1 MIWIAAAAVY
11 CVLYAGAV
19 SLAGVD
25 SVARPW
31 IGDLGL
37 LLSPLVPIAVVI
49 KRRGIWNG
57 RALVYWSAL
66 AIGCGLWVVG
76 HLGWSAYELERH
88 QPLPWVE
95 WPVVLKLTGAVIPM
109 LGLVAWPHAQIR
121 GGSLAAA
128 VLDIAGLTLVSAFL
142 FWSFIV
148 APGLAPYASSV
159 GVRSLAVIGL
169 VLHVVIVA
177 CFVGAAFAAG
187 RG

>member
-11 CVLYAGAV
+11 CVLYAAAV
-19 SLAGVD
+19 SLVGVD

-66 AIGCGLWVVG
+66 AIGCGLWLVG

-88 QPLPWVE
+88 QLLPWVE
-95 WPVVLKLTGAVIPM
+95 GPVVLKLTGAVSPM
-109 LGLVAWPHAQIR
+109 LGLIAWPHAQIR

-128 VLDIAGLTLVSAFL
+128 GWFRRPDGT
-142 FWSFIV
+142 WTNR
-148 APGLAPYASSV
+148 PGV
-159 GVRSLAVIGL
+159 D
-169 VLHVVIVA
+169 
-177 CFVGAAFAAG
+177 
-187 RG
+187 